1 MSELLQGK
9 ALFQSFLEEVEQ
21 EETANLDENNVRL
34 ASTSKDSTSKHI
46 LPLLRQ
52 TSSAITSDLDRLVSL
67 SSTFKDNFV
76 LKLGETNKFSNNS
89 TLRYLSVGESYCLG
103 QGVINT
109 NNGKLDALSSH
120 VFQALI

>member
-9 ALFQSFLEEVEQ
+9 ALFQSFVEEVEQ
-21 EETANLDENNVRL
+21 EEKANLDENVGV
-34 ASTSKDSTSKHI
+34 ASTSKHI

-76 LKLGETNKFSNNS
+76 LKLESQDETSKISNSN
-89 TLRYLSVGESYCLG
+89 TLRYLSLGDSYCLG
-103 QGVINT
+103 QGVIST
-109 NNGKLDALSSH
+109 NNGKLDAFSLY
-120 VFQALI
+120 VFQVLI